1 MGKSARKH
9 GPSGVCTP
17 PRRGAER
24 AGVAGNPA
32 GARDVQSIMFDHDHG
47 RVRGARRRGRQ
58 GAFLVKGTRWRVA
71 ATGLAMVLLAAC
83 GGTGGEDTSGEA
95 AVPGTTVTAPERG
108 TAPPTSGT
116 GTAPSTSPP
125 GGSSTPPR
133 TAPATSKPEVTE
145 PSSPDQ
151 KLMRLRG
158 RIADGVEPGCVVLHA
173 EGGMGTWLLL
183 RTANLR
189 LLDGRVEVTGYHV
202 TGLLTTCQQG
212 RPFRVVSIR
221 AL

>member
-1 MGKSARKH
+1 M
-9 GPSGVCTP
+9 
-17 PRRGAER
+17 
-24 AGVAGNPA
+24 
-32 GARDVQSIMFDHDHG
+32 
-47 RVRGARRRGRQ
+47 
-58 GAFLVKGTRWRVA
+58 VKGTRWRVA

-83 GGTGGEDTSGEA
+83 AGTGGEDTPGQA
-95 AVPGTTVTAPERG
+95 AVPATTA
-108 TAPPTSGT
+108 
-116 GTAPSTSPP
+116 TAPSTSPP
-125 GGSSTPPR
+125 GGSSTPPS
-133 TAPATSKPEVTE
+133 TAPPTSKPEVTE
-145 PSSPDQ
+145 PSLPDQ